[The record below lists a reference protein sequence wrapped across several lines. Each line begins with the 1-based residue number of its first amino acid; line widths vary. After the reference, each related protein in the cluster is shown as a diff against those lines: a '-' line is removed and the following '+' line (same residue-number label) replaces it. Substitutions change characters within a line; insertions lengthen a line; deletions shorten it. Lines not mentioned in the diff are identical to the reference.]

1 MIRSAIA
8 KLFYKLNIVR
18 HLFICNRISISA
30 EIGRGVKI
38 EKNAEYIGDVKISF
52 GSTVGKGSYI
62 NSGII
67 QNTSIGEY
75 CSIAYGVMIGLREHD
90 HSFITTSPILARLKY
105 GNPELANLARKR
117 TYIHNGVWIGA
128 NCVIRQGVTIGEGAV
143 IGAGSVVLKNV
154 PDGEIWAGNPA
165 RRIKTRAHFEKAS
178 NIS

>member
-1 MIRSAIA
+1 MIKSILTKAY
-8 KLFYKLNIVR
+8 YKINIIK
-18 HLFICNRISISA
+18 HYFICNRISLDA
-30 EIGRGVKI
+30 EIGKDVIISKG
-38 EKNAEYIGDVKISF
+38 AEYIGGVKISF

-90 HSFITTSPILARLKY
+90 HTFKTTSPVLAKIKY
-105 GNPELANLARKR
+105 GDPELANLPRKR
-117 TYIHNGVWIGA
+117 TSIGDGCWIGA
-128 NCVIRQGVTIGEGAV
+128 NCIIRQGLHIGKGAV

-165 RRIKTRAHFEKAS
+165 KMIKARTNFD
-178 NIS
+178 